1 MRFPGNHM
9 GHAYSWYEYP
19 QAAQALRDDVMVLG
33 PFVSAVS
40 DNQKTKSLGA
50 LQAVKLIISMCL

>member
-1 MRFPGNHM
+1 M